1 MGTPVKSKLKLN
13 KQLSEELIIA
23 HNFWWWFFH
32 LKWTLSSFQEHVKN
46 FTYNF
51 NANVGLSGQSPQFLQ
66 GVRVIKHVKDLTNSE
81 DWTDT
86 METSWCFTENSPAF
100 G

>member
-23 HNFWWWFFH
+23 HNFRWRFFH
-32 LKWTLSSFQEHVKN
+32 LKGTLSSFHEHIKK

-51 NANVGLSGQSPQFLQ
+51 NANIGLSGQSPQFLQ
-66 GVRVIKHVKDLTNSE
+66 EVRVIQHMKKLE
-81 DWTDT
+81 QL
-86 METSWCFTENSPAF
+86 
-100 G
+100 